1 MLFVENIFLR
11 FKIKK
16 RKYKNL
22 FHVVHSCIYNVLCI
36 DIHKKALM
44 IFVAILKIIFDIALF

>member
-1 MLFVENIFLR
+1 MLFMENIFLI
-11 FKIKK
+11 FKSTK

-22 FHVVHSCIYNVLCI
+22 FHVVHSCIYNVLCF

-44 IFVAILKIIFDIALF
+44 IFVAILKTIFDIASF